1 MNDKPPLATEP
12 VGFDV
17 AIGDLTQ
24 PVALEA
30 DDLVAAV
37 QFVRDNTGLSA
48 HIGSDG
54 LEPVKVVR
62 RLPPDLELGEFAVRT
77 LNTRVTRAVLLPP
90 GRLHTVARGGPIA
103 VRAGLVVLAVLAL
116 VVAASGQ
123 LPPGSG
129 LPVTVLCAVAVAQ
142 FFYWPTWLRIFTAT
156 FEAGQHR
163 YGMDALLPDGNVAD
177 DGAQTRAVAQVNEV
191 KEEYGR
197 LLSDIV
203 FRIEAPALFDPV
215 NPASRSFTKAMIAW
229 DARADDLSAAE
240 LGTLA
245 AAVVS
250 TFSTARR
257 EAETLGMSYL
267 PEAARP
273 TAGRA
278 AAAARLATGGATP
291 AERKA
296 ALSRMIELLSSLA
309 IYYLPNPQEA
319 TRMIEGKP
327 VLALPGRRQEPEATT
342 QP

>member
-37 QFVRDNTGLSA
+37 QFVRDGTGMSA

-54 LEPVKVVR
+54 LEPVTVVR

-77 LNTRVTRAVLLPP
+77 LNTRVKRAVLLPP
-90 GRLHTVARGGPIA
+90 GRLHSAARGGPIM
-103 VRAGLVVLAVLAL
+103 VRVGLVVVAVLSLILAT
-116 VVAASGQ
+116 AGQ

-129 LPVTVLCAVAVAQ
+129 SWVAGLCGLAVVQ
-142 FFYWPTWLRIFTAT
+142 FLYWPAWLRVFTARFVT
-156 FEAGQHR
+156 GQHR
-163 YGMDALLPDGNVAD
+163 YRLDELVADGEVAD
-177 DGAQTRAVAQVNEV
+177 DRAQARAVAQVNEF

-229 DARADDLSAAE
+229 DSRADDLSAAE

-245 AAVVS
+245 ATVVS

-257 EAETLGMSYL
+257 EAEALGMTYL
-267 PEAARP
+267 PETARP

-327 VLALPGRRQEPEATT
+327 VLALPGRRQEPGETT